1 MQEEDLRILKAITQY
16 SGIAMD
22 IAYKYGDKLFL
33 DYESRIIAKP
43 IIEYIKAYKAVPT
56 KRTIVEAYSNS
67 PEIAEKLNEF
77 WDELDN
83 VPDYN
88 EPDYSFDLEKLK
100 ERYSNFT
107 FENLKSKIESSDLDE
122 ASQIKLIENTLYDI
136 KAINKVNTF
145 TDKTLRE
152 NLSDFTKQYAA
163 KAKNPELGK
172 GILTGYS
179 YLDYI
184 KNGLRPADLVIIAGE
199 SGTGKSMFLNNLA
212 LNMWKQSNTI
222 NTKPENFEK
231 GYNIVYFSLEMPH
244 EDCFRRTMASLADVP
259 DYHLRDAKLTKVEA
273 QAVKKTCE
281 FIKNYPWQF
290 DIIDVPRG
298 MTVEDLELHFERIK
312 TKYRPDAI
320 FIDYLTLM
328 ADISDDSDWLK
339 MGEMASRVH
348 EFARYCEIPV
358 ITAVQLNRLPLAEQ
372 GNKKENEAKRIGMHR
387 IGRSALIATH
397 ATLIIQI
404 EDRRINE
411 ENLCDFKYHVVKN
424 RYGESG
430 KHASITKNFS
440 HCSIKDV
447 QYDVNLQNDYTFS
460 DDISEDVSDIMGS
473 LDI

>member
-1 MQEEDLRILKAITQY
+1 MQEEDVRILKAITQH
-16 SGIAMD
+16 SGIALD

-33 DYESRIIAKP
+33 DYESRSIAKP
-43 IIEYIKAYKAVPT
+43 IIDFIKAYKSVPS

-67 PEIAEKLNEF
+67 PEIAEKLSEF
-77 WDELDN
+77 YDELDN

-88 EPDYSFDLEKLK
+88 EPDYSFDLQQLK
-100 ERYSNFT
+100 DRYSSFT
-107 FENLKSKIESSDLDE
+107 WENLKSKVEDSDIDQDT
-122 ASQIKLIENTLYDI
+122 QIKIVENTLYDI
-136 KAINKVNTF
+136 RAINKTNTF
-145 TDKTLRE
+145 TDKTLKE

-163 KAKNPELGK
+163 KAKNPDLGK

-184 KNGLRPADLVIIAGE
+184 KNGMRAADLVIIAGE

-212 LNMWKQSNTI
+212 INMWKQGNTI
-222 NTKPENFEK
+222 DTKPNDFQN

-259 DYHLRDAKLTKVEA
+259 DYHLRDAKLTKPEA
-273 QAVKKTCE
+273 QSVKKACE
-281 FIKNYPWQF
+281 FIKEFPWQF

-298 MTVEDLELHFERIK
+298 MTVEDLELHYERIK
-312 TKYRPDAI
+312 AKYKPNAI

-328 ADISDDSDWLK
+328 ADVSDESDWLR
-339 MGEMASRVH
+339 MGELAGRVH
-348 EFARYCEIPV
+348 EFARYSEIPI
-358 ITAVQLNRLPLAEQ
+358 ITAVQLNRLPAADQ
-372 GNKKENEAKRIGMHR
+372 GNKKENQSKRIGMHR

-397 ATLIIQI
+397 ASLIMQI
-404 EDRRINE
+404 EDKRINE
-411 ENLCDFKYHVVKN
+411 QNLCDFKYYVVKN
-424 RYGESG
+424 RYGEDG
-430 KHASITKNFS
+430 GHASITKNFA